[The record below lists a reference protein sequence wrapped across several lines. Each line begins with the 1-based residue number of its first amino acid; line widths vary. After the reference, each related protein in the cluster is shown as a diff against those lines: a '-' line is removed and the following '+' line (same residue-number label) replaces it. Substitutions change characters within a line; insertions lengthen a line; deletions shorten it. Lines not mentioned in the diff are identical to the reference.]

1 MTKLSY
7 DPEWRERYAA
17 KLRSA
22 DEALRVVRSGQ
33 HIFVGSGAAAP
44 QFLVEHLMAR
54 AEQLHAAQVIHIMTL
69 GIAPYALP
77 AVKESFRHN
86 AFFVGP
92 NVREGVAAGEADY
105 TPIFLSEVPRLF
117 RSGRVPIDVAL
128 IQVTPP
134 DEHGFCSLG
143 VSVDIVKPAVE
154 CARLVIAEVN
164 PSMPR
169 TLGDSFIAADVIDA
183 MVEHDSPLPEVT
195 HPPPDDVSRAIGRWV
210 GSLVEDGATLQIG
223 IGSIPDAILEC
234 LADKHDLGL
243 HTEML
248 SDGTVPLIQSGAIN
262 NSRKTLHRGKV
273 IASFVMGTQRLYDF
287 VDDNPLVELHPNDYV
302 NDPFIVAQ
310 NERMVAVNAA
320 IEVDLTGQVCSDSLG
335 HLFYSGI
342 GGQVDFIRGAAR
354 SKGGRPII
362 ALPSTAAEG
371 TISRIV
377 SQLKPGAGVV
387 TSRGDVHY
395 VVTEYG
401 IADLYGRNARQRAM
415 SLIGIAH
422 PGYRHD
428 LLAFAKERR
437 YVLQDQEI
445 PPPGAGIYPQDL
457 EATCTLTSGETV
469 LVRPIKP
476 ADEDLWLEFFY
487 SLSEDAIYHRFF
499 RPLKLMPR
507 REAQHF
513 VVIDYRDRMALVAVL
528 RQEER
533 EQIIAVTRYER
544 DPATNLAE
552 AAFAVQDQWQGRGL
566 GTFLLQYLIRIA
578 IINGIEGFTAL
589 VLADNRRMLRLFH
602 KTGYL
607 IRSKFEENAWEISFR
622 FDEKAAEPEPVTQ
635 AGGGASVT
643 P

>member
-1 MTKLSY
+1 MTRPSY
-7 DPEWRERYAA
+7 DPDWRQRYAH

-22 DEALRVVRSGQ
+22 DDALQVVRSGH
-33 HIFVGSGAAAP
+33 HIFVGSGAAVP
-44 QFLVEHLMAR
+44 QYLVERLTAR
-54 AEQLHAAQVIHIMTL
+54 ADYLHAAEIVHIMTL

-77 AVKESFRHN
+77 SVKESFRHN

-92 NVREGVAAGEADY
+92 NVRDAVAAGEADY

-134 DEHGFCSLG
+134 DKHGFCSLG
-143 VSVDIVKPAVE
+143 VSVDIVKPATE
-154 CARLVIAEVN
+154 CARVIIAEVN
-164 PSMPR
+164 PRMPR
-169 TLGDSFIAADVIDA
+169 TLGNSFVAADAIDA

-195 HPPPDDVSRAIGRWV
+195 HPPPDDVSRAIGRLV
-210 GSLVEDGATLQIG
+210 SSLVEDGATLQIG

-234 LADKHDLGL
+234 LTDKHDLGL

-248 SDGTVPLIQSGAIN
+248 SDGNLPLIQSGVIN
-262 NSRKTLHRGKV
+262 NSRKTLHRGKI

-302 NDPFIVAQ
+302 NDPFVVAQ

-362 ALPSTAAEG
+362 ALPSTAQDG

-377 SQLKPGAGVV
+377 PQLKPGAGVV

-401 IADLYGRNARQRAM
+401 VADLYGRSARQRAM
-415 SLIGIAH
+415 ALIGIAH
-422 PGYRHD
+422 PDYRHD

-437 YVLQDQEI
+437 QVLLEQEI
-445 PPPGAGIYPQDL
+445 PPPGAGIYPHDL
-457 EATCTLTSGETV
+457 ETTFTPASGETV

-476 ADEDLWLEFFY
+476 TDDDLWLEFIY
-487 SLSEDAIYHRFF
+487 SLSEDTIYHRFF
-499 RPLKLMPR
+499 RPVKRWSR
-507 REAQHF
+507 RDAQHF
-513 VVIDYRDRMALVAVL
+513 CVLDYRDRMALVAIL

-533 EQIIAVTRYER
+533 DQLIAVARYER
-544 DPATNLAE
+544 DSATNLAE
-552 AAFAVQDQWQGRGL
+552 CAFAVHDEWQGRGL
-566 GTFLLQYLIRIA
+566 GTFLLDYLIRVA
-578 IINGIEGFTAL
+578 MMNGIEGFTAL
-589 VLADNRRMLRLFH
+589 VLADNRRMLHLFQR
-602 KTGYL
+602 TGYL
-607 IRSKFEENAWEISFR
+607 IRSKYEDSTWNITFR
-622 FDEKAAEPEPVTQ
+622 FDEKTEE
-635 AGGGASVT
+635 AGQ
-643 P
+643 

>member
-1 MTKLSY
+1 MTRPSY
-7 DPEWRERYAA
+7 DSDWRQRYAH

-22 DEALRVVRSGQ
+22 DDALHVVRSGH
-33 HIFVGSGAAAP
+33 HIFVGSGAAVP
-44 QFLVEHLMAR
+44 QYLVDRLTAR
-54 AEQLHAAQVIHIMTL
+54 ADYLHAAEIVHIMTL

-77 AVKESFRHN
+77 PVKESFRHN

-92 NVREGVAAGEADY
+92 NVRDAVAAGEADY

-143 VSVDIVKPAVE
+143 VSVDIVKPAAE
-154 CARLVIAEVN
+154 CARVIIAQVN
-164 PSMPR
+164 PRMPR
-169 TLGDSFIAADVIDA
+169 TLGDSFIAADAIDA
-183 MVEHDSPLPEVT
+183 MVEHESPLPEVT
-195 HPPPDDVSRAIGRWV
+195 HPPPDDMSRAIGRWV
-210 GSLVEDGATLQIG
+210 STLVEDGATLQVG
-223 IGSIPDAILEC
+223 IGSIPDAILES
-234 LADKHDLGL
+234 LTEKHDLGL

-248 SDGTVPLIQSGAIN
+248 SDGNLPLIQWGVIN
-262 NSRKTLHRGKV
+262 NSRKTLHPGKI
-273 IASFVMGTQRLYDF
+273 IASFVMGSQRLYDF

-310 NERMVAVNAA
+310 NERMVAINAA

-362 ALPSTAAEG
+362 ALPSTAEDG

-377 SQLKPGAGVV
+377 PQLKPGAGVV

-401 IADLYGRNARQRAM
+401 VADLYGRSARQRAM
-415 SLIGIAH
+415 ALIGITH
-422 PGYRHD
+422 PDYRHD
-428 LLAFAKERR
+428 LLAFAKEQHH
-437 YVLQDQEI
+437 VLVEQEI
-445 PPPGAGIYPQDL
+445 PPLGAGVYPQDL
-457 EATCTLTSGETV
+457 ETTFTPTSGETL

-476 ADEDLWLEFFY
+476 TDDDLWLEFFY

-499 RPLKLMPR
+499 QPLKRMPR

-513 VVIDYRDRMALVAVL
+513 VVVDYRDRMALVAVL

-533 EQIIAVTRYER
+533 EQIIAVARYER

-552 AAFAVQDQWQGRGL
+552 CAFAVQDQWQRHGL

-578 IINGIEGFTAL
+578 MMNGIEGFTAL
-589 VLADNRRMLRLFH
+589 VMADNRRMLRLFQ

-607 IRSKFEENAWEISFR
+607 IRSKYEDNTWNITFR
-622 FDEKAAEPEPVTQ
+622 FDEKAEQPAQ
-635 AGGGASVT
+635 
-643 P
+643 

>member
-1 MTKLSY
+1 
-7 DPEWRERYAA
+7 
-17 KLRSA
+17 
-22 DEALRVVRSGQ
+22 
-33 HIFVGSGAAAP
+33 
-44 QFLVEHLMAR
+44 
-54 AEQLHAAQVIHIMTL
+54 
-69 GIAPYALP
+69 
-77 AVKESFRHN
+77 
-86 AFFVGP
+86 
-92 NVREGVAAGEADY
+92 
-105 TPIFLSEVPRLF
+105 
-117 RSGRVPIDVAL
+117 
-128 IQVTPP
+128 VTPP

-143 VSVDIVKPAVE
+143 VSVDIVKPAIE
-154 CARLVIAEVN
+154 CARVIIAEVN

-169 TLGDSFIAADVIDA
+169 TLGDSFIAADAIDT

-223 IGSIPDAILEC
+223 IGSMPDAILES
-234 LADKHDLGL
+234 LTDKHDLGL

-248 SDGTVPLIQSGAIN
+248 SDGTLALIESGVIN
-262 NSRKTLHRGKV
+262 NSRKTLHPGKI

-302 NDPFIVAQ
+302 NDPFVIAQ
-310 NERMVAVNAA
+310 NERMVAINAA

-362 ALPSTAAEG
+362 ALPSTADDG
-371 TISRIV
+371 KISRIV

-401 IADLYGRNARQRAM
+401 VADLYGRSARQRAM
-415 SLIGIAH
+415 ALIGITH
-422 PGYRHD
+422 PDYRHD
-428 LLAFAKERR
+428 LLAFAKEQHH
-437 YVLQDQEI
+437 VLVEQDI
-445 PPPGAGIYPQDL
+445 PPLGAGVYPQDL
-457 EATCTLTSGETV
+457 ETTFTPASGETV

-476 ADEDLWLEFFY
+476 TDDDLWLEFIY
-487 SLSEDAIYHRFF
+487 SLSDDTLYHRFF
-499 RPLKLMPR
+499 RPVKRMTR
-507 REAQHF
+507 RDAQHF
-513 VVIDYRDRMALVAVL
+513 AVIDYRDRMALVAVL

-533 EQIIAVTRYER
+533 EQLIAVARYER

-552 AAFAVQDQWQGRGL
+552 CAFAVQDQWQGRRL

-578 IINGIEGFTAL
+578 MMNGIEGFTAL
-589 VLADNRRMLRLFH
+589 VMADNSRMLGLFQ

-607 IRSKFEENAWEISFR
+607 IRSKYEENAWEITFR
-622 FDEKAAEPEPVTQ
+622 FDEKAEEPAQQT
-635 AGGGASVT
+635 AGG
-643 P
+643 

>member
-1 MTKLSY
+1 MTRPSY
-7 DPEWRERYAA
+7 DPDWRQRYAH

-22 DEALRVVRSGQ
+22 DDAVHVIRSGH
-33 HIFVGSGAAAP
+33 HIFVGSGAAVP
-44 QFLVEHLMAR
+44 QYLVERLTAR
-54 AEQLHAAQVIHIMTL
+54 ADYLHGAEIVHIMTL

-77 AVKESFRHN
+77 PVKESFRHN

-92 NVREGVAAGEADY
+92 NVRDAVAAGEADY

-143 VSVDIVKPAVE
+143 VSVDIVKPATE
-154 CARLVIAEVN
+154 CARVIIAQVN
-164 PSMPR
+164 PRMPR
-169 TLGDSFIAADVIDA
+169 TLGDSFIAADAIDT

-223 IGSIPDAILEC
+223 IGSMPDAILES
-234 LADKHDLGL
+234 LTDKHDLGL

-248 SDGTVPLIQSGAIN
+248 SDGTLSLIQSGVIN
-262 NSRKTLHRGKV
+262 NARKTLHRGKI

-302 NDPFIVAQ
+302 NDPFVIAQ
-310 NERMVAVNAA
+310 NERMVAINAA

-354 SKGGRPII
+354 SQGGRPII
-362 ALPSTAAEG
+362 ALPSTAEGG

-377 SQLKPGAGVV
+377 AQLKPGAGVV

-401 IADLYGRNARQRAM
+401 VADLYGRSARQRAM
-415 SLIGIAH
+415 ALIGIAH
-422 PGYRHD
+422 PDYRHD
-428 LLAFAKERR
+428 LLSFAKEQHH
-437 YVLQDQEI
+437 VLVEQEI
-445 PPPGAGIYPQDL
+445 PPPGAGVYPQDL
-457 EATCTLTSGETV
+457 ETTFTPTSGETL

-476 ADEDLWLEFFY
+476 TDDDLWLEFIY
-487 SLSEDAIYHRFF
+487 SLSEDTLYHRFF
-499 RPLKLMPR
+499 RPVKQMSR
-507 REAQHF
+507 RDAQHY

-533 EQIIAVTRYER
+533 EQLVAVARYER
-544 DPATNLAE
+544 EPATNLAE
-552 AAFAVQDQWQGRGL
+552 CAFAVQDQWQGHGL

-578 IINGIEGFTAL
+578 MMNGIEGFTAL
-589 VLADNRRMLRLFH
+589 VMADNRRMLGLFQ

-607 IRSKFEENAWEISFR
+607 IRSKYEENAWEISFR
-622 FDEKAAEPEPVTQ
+622 FDEKAEPPP
-635 AGGGASVT
+635 AG
-643 P
+643 

>member
-1 MTKLSY
+1 MTRPSY
-7 DPEWRERYAA
+7 DPDWRQRWAR

-22 DEALRVVRSGQ
+22 DDALKAVRSGQ

-44 QFLVEHLMAR
+44 QFLVERLAAR
-54 AEQLHAAQVIHIMTL
+54 ADYLHAAQVIHIMTL
-69 GIAPYALP
+69 GLAPYALSP
-77 AVKESFRHN
+77 VKEAFRHN

-92 NVREGVAAGEADY
+92 NVREAVTTGEADY

-143 VSVDIVKPAVE
+143 VSVDIVKPAAE
-154 CARLVIAEVN
+154 CARMVIAEVN
-164 PSMPR
+164 PRMPR
-169 TLGDSFIAADVIDA
+169 TLGDSFIAADVIGA
-183 MVEHDSPLPEVT
+183 MVEHESPLPEVA

-210 GSLVEDGATLQIG
+210 SSLVEDGATLQVG

-248 SDGTVPLIQSGAIN
+248 SDGNLPLIESGVIN
-262 NSRKTLHRGKV
+262 NARKTLHRGKIV
-273 IASFVMGTQRLYDF
+273 ASFVMGTQRLYDF
-287 VDDNPLVELHPNDYV
+287 VDNNPLVELHPNDYV
-302 NDPFIVAQ
+302 NDPFVIAQ
-310 NERMVAVNAA
+310 NERMVAINAA

-362 ALPSTAAEG
+362 ALPSTAKEG
-371 TISRIV
+371 SVSRIV
-377 SQLKPGAGVV
+377 PQLKPGAGVV

-401 IADLYGRNARQRAM
+401 VADLYGRNARQRAM
-415 SLIGIAH
+415 ALIGIAH
-422 PGYRHD
+422 PDYRHD
-428 LLAFAKERR
+428 LLAFAKEQH
-437 YVLQDQEI
+437 YVLMEEDI
-445 PPPGAGIYPQDL
+445 PPSGAGVYPQDL
-457 EATCTLTSGETV
+457 ETSFITTKGETV

-476 ADEDLWLEFFY
+476 TDDDDWLDFFY

-499 RPLKLMPR
+499 QPLKRMPR
-507 REAQHF
+507 KEVAHF
-513 VVIDYRDRMALVAVL
+513 VVVDYRDRMALVAVA
-528 RQEER
+528 RQQEH
-533 EQIIAVTRYER
+533 EQIIAIARYER

-552 AAFAVQDQWQGRGL
+552 CAFAVRDEWQGHGV

-578 IINGIEGFTAL
+578 MMNGIEGFTAL
-589 VLADNRRMLRLFH
+589 VMADNRRMLRLFQR
-602 KTGYL
+602 TGYL
-607 IRSKFEENAWEISFR
+607 IRSQYEEHAWNISFR
-622 FDEKAAEPEPVTQ
+622 FDEKAEPVEQ
-635 AGGGASVT
+635 S

>member
-1 MTKLSY
+1 MTKPSY
-7 DPEWRERYAA
+7 DPDWRQRYAH

-22 DEALRVVRSGQ
+22 DDAVHVIRSGH

-44 QFLVEHLMAR
+44 QYLVERLTAR
-54 AEQLHAAQVIHIMTL
+54 ADYLHAAEIVHIMTL
-69 GIAPYALP
+69 GIAPYAMP
-77 AVKESFRHN
+77 PVKESFRHN

-92 NVREGVAAGEADY
+92 NVRDAVAAGEADY

-154 CARLVIAEVN
+154 CARVIIAEVN
-164 PSMPR
+164 PRMPR
-169 TLGDSFIAADVIDA
+169 TLGDSFIAADAIDA
-183 MVEHDSPLPEVT
+183 MVEHESPLPEVT

-223 IGSIPDAILEC
+223 IGSMPDAILES
-234 LADKHDLGL
+234 LTDKHDLGL

-248 SDGTVPLIQSGAIN
+248 SDGTLALIQSGVIN
-262 NSRKTLHRGKV
+262 NSRKTLHPGKI

-302 NDPFIVAQ
+302 NDPFVIAQ
-310 NERMVAVNAA
+310 NERMVAINAA

-362 ALPSTAAEG
+362 ALPSTAEDG

-401 IADLYGRNARQRAM
+401 VADLYGRSARQRAM
-415 SLIGIAH
+415 ALIGITH
-422 PGYRHD
+422 PDYRHE
-428 LLAFAKERR
+428 LLDFAKERR
-437 YVLQDQEI
+437 HVLIDQDI
-445 PPPGAGIYPQDL
+445 PPLGAGVYPQDL
-457 EATCTLTSGETV
+457 ETTFTLTSGETV

-476 ADEDLWLEFFY
+476 TDDDLWLEFIY
-487 SLSEDAIYHRFF
+487 SLSEDAIYYRFF
-499 RPLKLMPR
+499 RPVKRWSR
-507 REAQHF
+507 RDAQHF
-513 VVIDYRDRMALVAVL
+513 VVLDYRDRMALVAVL

-533 EQIIAVTRYER
+533 EQLIAIARYER

-552 AAFAVQDQWQGRGL
+552 CAFAVQDQWQGRGL
-566 GTFLLQYLIRIA
+566 GSFLLQYLIRIA
-578 IINGIEGFTAL
+578 MMNGIEGFTAL
-589 VLADNRRMLRLFH
+589 VLADNRRMLRLFQG
-602 KTGYL
+602 TGYL
-607 IRSKFEENAWEISFR
+607 IRSKYEDNTWNITFR
-622 FDEKAAEPEPVTQ
+622 FDEKAEEAAQPAQ
-635 AGGGASVT
+635 
-643 P
+643 

>member
-1 MTKLSY
+1 MTKPSY
-7 DPEWRERYAA
+7 DPDWRQRYAH

-22 DEALRVVRSGQ
+22 DDALHVVRSGH

-44 QFLVEHLMAR
+44 QYLVERLTAR
-54 AEQLHAAQVIHIMTL
+54 ADYLHAAEIVHIMTL
-69 GIAPYALP
+69 GIAPYAMP
-77 AVKESFRHN
+77 PVKESFRHN

-92 NVREGVAAGEADY
+92 NVRDAVAAGEADY

-143 VSVDIVKPAVE
+143 VSVDIVKPAIE
-154 CARLVIAEVN
+154 CARVIIAEVN
-164 PSMPR
+164 PRMPR
-169 TLGDSFIAADVIDA
+169 TLGDSFIAADAIDT
-183 MVEHDSPLPEVT
+183 MVEHESPLPEVT

-210 GSLVEDGATLQIG
+210 SSLVEDGATLQIG
-223 IGSIPDAILEC
+223 IGSMPDAILES
-234 LADKHDLGL
+234 LTDKHDLGL

-248 SDGTVPLIQSGAIN
+248 SDGTLALIQSGVIN
-262 NSRKTLHRGKV
+262 NSRKTLHPGKI

-302 NDPFIVAQ
+302 NDPFVIAQ
-310 NERMVAVNAA
+310 NERMVAINAA

-362 ALPSTAAEG
+362 ALPSTADDG
-371 TISRIV
+371 KISRIV

-401 IADLYGRNARQRAM
+401 VADLYGRSARQRAM
-415 SLIGIAH
+415 ALIGITH
-422 PGYRHD
+422 PDYRHD
-428 LLAFAKERR
+428 LLDFAKERR
-437 YVLQDQEI
+437 HILIDQEI
-445 PPPGAGIYPQDL
+445 PPLGAGVYPQDL
-457 EATCTLTSGETV
+457 ETPFTPTSGETV

-476 ADEDLWLEFFY
+476 TDDDLWLEFIY
-487 SLSEDAIYHRFF
+487 SLSDDTLYHRFF
-499 RPLKLMPR
+499 RPVKRWSR
-507 REAQHF
+507 RDAQHF
-513 VVIDYRDRMALVAVL
+513 AVIDYRDRMALVAVL

-533 EQIIAVTRYER
+533 EQIIAIGRYER
-544 DPATNLAE
+544 EPATNLAE
-552 AAFAVQDQWQGRGL
+552 CAFAVQDQWQGRGL

-578 IINGIEGFTAL
+578 MMNGIEGFTAL
-589 VLADNRRMLRLFH
+589 VMADNRRMLGLFQ

-607 IRSKFEENAWEISFR
+607 IRSKYEESAWEITFR
-622 FDEKAAEPEPVTQ
+622 FDEKAEETAQPAQ
-635 AGGGASVT
+635 
-643 P
+643 

>member
-1 MTKLSY
+1 MTKPSY
-7 DPEWRERYAA
+7 DPDWRQRYAH
-17 KLRSA
+17 KLRPA
-22 DEALRVVRSGQ
+22 DDALGVIRSGH

-44 QFLVEHLMAR
+44 QYLVERLTAR
-54 AEQLHAAQVIHIMTL
+54 ADYLHAAEIVHIMTL
-69 GIAPYALP
+69 GIAPYAMP
-77 AVKESFRHN
+77 PVKESFRHN

-92 NVREGVAAGEADY
+92 NVRDAVAAGEADY
-105 TPIFLSEVPRLF
+105 TPIFLSEIPRLF

-143 VSVDIVKPAVE
+143 VSVDIVKPAIE
-154 CARLVIAEVN
+154 CARVIIAEVN
-164 PSMPR
+164 PRMPR
-169 TLGDSFIAADVIDA
+169 TLGDSFIAADAIDT
-183 MVEHDSPLPEVT
+183 MVEHESPLPEVT

-223 IGSIPDAILEC
+223 IGSMPDAILES
-234 LADKHDLGL
+234 LTDKHDLGL

-248 SDGTVPLIQSGAIN
+248 SDGTLALIESGVIN
-262 NSRKTLHRGKV
+262 NSRKTLHPGKI

-302 NDPFIVAQ
+302 NDPFVIAQ
-310 NERMVAVNAA
+310 NERMVAINAA

-362 ALPSTAAEG
+362 ALPSTADDG
-371 TISRIV
+371 KISRIV

-401 IADLYGRNARQRAM
+401 VADLYGRSARQRAM
-415 SLIGIAH
+415 ALIGITH
-422 PGYRHD
+422 PDYRHE
-428 LLAFAKERR
+428 LLDFAKERR
-437 YVLQDQEI
+437 HILIDQEI
-445 PPPGAGIYPQDL
+445 PPLGAGVYPQDL
-457 EATCTLTSGETV
+457 ETPFTPTSGETV

-476 ADEDLWLEFFY
+476 TDDDLWLEFIY
-487 SLSEDAIYHRFF
+487 SLSDDTLYHRFF
-499 RPLKLMPR
+499 RPVKRWSR
-507 REAQHF
+507 RDAQHF
-513 VVIDYRDRMALVAVL
+513 AVIDYRDRMALVAVL

-533 EQIIAVTRYER
+533 EQIIAIGRYER
-544 DPATNLAE
+544 EPATNLAE
-552 AAFAVQDQWQGRGL
+552 CAFAVQDQWQGRGL

-578 IINGIEGFTAL
+578 MMNGIEGFTAL
-589 VLADNRRMLRLFH
+589 VMADNRRMLGLFQ

-607 IRSKFEENAWEISFR
+607 IRSKYEESAWEITFR
-622 FDEKAAEPEPVTQ
+622 FDEKAEEAAQPAQ
-635 AGGGASVT
+635 
-643 P
+643 

>member
-1 MTKLSY
+1 MTRPSY
-7 DPEWRERYAA
+7 DPDWRQRYAD

-22 DEALRVVRSGQ
+22 DDALHIVRSGH

-44 QFLVEHLMAR
+44 QYLVERLTAR
-54 AEQLHAAQVIHIMTL
+54 ADYLHAAEIVHIMTL

-77 AVKESFRHN
+77 PVKESFRHN

-92 NVREGVAAGEADY
+92 NVRDAVAAGEADY

-143 VSVDIVKPAVE
+143 VSVDIVKPAIE
-154 CARLVIAEVN
+154 CARVIIAEVN
-164 PSMPR
+164 PRMPR
-169 TLGDSFIAADVIDA
+169 TLGDSFIAADAIDT

-223 IGSIPDAILEC
+223 IGSIPDAILES
-234 LADKHDLGL
+234 LTEKHDLGL

-248 SDGTVPLIQSGAIN
+248 SDGTLPLIQSGVIN
-262 NSRKTLHRGKV
+262 NSRKTLHPGKI

-302 NDPFIVAQ
+302 NDPFVIAQ
-310 NERMVAVNAA
+310 NERMVAINAA

-362 ALPSTAAEG
+362 ALPSTAEDG

-401 IADLYGRNARQRAM
+401 VADLYGRSARQRAM
-415 SLIGIAH
+415 ALIGITH
-422 PGYRHD
+422 PDYRHE
-428 LLAFAKERR
+428 LLDFAKERHH
-437 YVLQDQEI
+437 VLVEQEI
-445 PPPGAGIYPQDL
+445 PPLGAGVYPQDL
-457 EATCTLTSGETV
+457 ETTFTPTSGETV

-476 ADEDLWLEFFY
+476 TDDDLWLEFIY
-487 SLSEDAIYHRFF
+487 SLSEDTLYHRFF
-499 RPLKLMPR
+499 RPVKRMTR
-507 REAQHF
+507 RDAQHF
-513 VVIDYRDRMALVAVL
+513 VVLDYRDRMALVAVL

-533 EQIIAVTRYER
+533 EQLIAVARYER
-544 DPATNLAE
+544 EPATNLAE
-552 AAFAVQDQWQGRGL
+552 CAFAVQDQWQGRGL

-578 IINGIEGFTAL
+578 MMNGIEGFTAL
-589 VLADNRRMLRLFH
+589 VMADNRRMLRLFQ

-607 IRSKFEENAWEISFR
+607 IRSKYEENAWEITFR
-622 FDEKAAEPEPVTQ
+622 FNEKAEEPAQPAQ
-635 AGGGASVT
+635 
-643 P
+643 

>member
-7 DPEWRERYAA
+7 DPDWRERYAH

-44 QFLVEHLMAR
+44 QFLVERLMAR

-77 AVKESFRHN
+77 SVKESFRHN

-128 IQVTPP
+128 IEVTPP

-164 PSMPR
+164 SRMPR
-169 TLGDSFIAADVIDA
+169 TLGDSFIAADAIDA
-183 MVEHDSPLPEVT
+183 MVEHESPLPEVT

-248 SDGTVPLIQSGAIN
+248 SDGTLPLIESGAIN
-262 NSRKTLHRGKV
+262 NSRKTLHRGKI

-310 NERMVAVNAA
+310 NERMVAINAA

-354 SKGGRPII
+354 SKGGKPII
-362 ALPSTAAEG
+362 ALPSTAEGG

-377 SQLKPGAGVV
+377 AQLKPGAGVV

-401 IADLYGRNARQRAM
+401 VADLYGRSARQRAM
-415 SLIGIAH
+415 ALIGIAH
-422 PGYRHD
+422 PDYRHD

-437 YVLQDQEI
+437 YVFQDQEI

-457 EATCTLTSGETV
+457 EATCTLTSGETA

-476 ADEDLWLEFFY
+476 TDEDLWLEFFY

-507 REAQHF
+507 HEAQHF
-513 VVIDYRDRMALVAVL
+513 VVVDYRDRMALVGVL
-528 RQEER
+528 REEDR
-533 EQIIAVTRYER
+533 EQIIAVARYER

-552 AAFAVQDQWQGRGL
+552 CAFAVQDQWQGRGL

-578 IINGIEGFTAL
+578 IMNGIEGFTAL
-589 VLADNRRMLRLFH
+589 VLADNRRMLHLFQN
-602 KTGYL
+602 TGYL
-607 IRSKFEENAWEISFR
+607 IRSKYEENAWEIAFR
-622 FDEKAAEPEPVTQ
+622 FDEKTEEPEPAT
-635 AGGGASVT
+635 
-643 P
+643 

>member
-1 MTKLSY
+1 MTRPSY
-7 DPEWRERYAA
+7 DPDWRQRWAH

-22 DEALRVVRSGQ
+22 DDALKVVRSGQ
-33 HIFVGSGAAAP
+33 HIFVGSGAASP
-44 QFLVEHLMAR
+44 QFLVERLTAR
-54 AEQLHAAQVIHIMTL
+54 ADYLHAAQIIHIMTL
-69 GIAPYALP
+69 GLAPYALSP
-77 AVKESFRHN
+77 VKEAFRHN

-92 NVREGVAAGEADY
+92 NVREAVTTGEADY

-143 VSVDIVKPAVE
+143 VSVDIVKPAAE
-154 CARLVIAEVN
+154 CARLIIAEVN
-164 PSMPR
+164 PRMPR
-169 TLGDSFIAADVIDA
+169 TLGDSFIAANAIDA
-183 MVEHDSPLPEVT
+183 MVEHESPLPEIA

-234 LADKHDLGL
+234 LTDKHDLGL

-248 SDGTVPLIQSGAIN
+248 SDGTLPLIESGVIN
-262 NSRKTLHRGKV
+262 NAHKTLHRGKA

-287 VDDNPLVELHPNDYV
+287 VDNNPLVELHPNDYV
-302 NDPFIVAQ
+302 NDPFIISQ
-310 NERMVAVNAA
+310 NERMVAINAA

-342 GGQVDFIRGAAR
+342 GGQVDFIRGASR

-362 ALPSTAAEG
+362 ALPSTAQEES
-371 TISRIV
+371 ISRIV
-377 SQLKPGAGVV
+377 AHLKPGAGVV

-401 IADLYGRNARQRAM
+401 VADLYGRNARQRAM
-415 SLIGIAH
+415 ALIGIAH
-422 PGYRHD
+422 PDYRHD

-437 YVLQDQEI
+437 YVLMEQDI
-445 PPPGAGIYPQDL
+445 PPAGAGVYPQDL
-457 EATCTLTSGETV
+457 DTTFALTSGETV

-476 ADEDLWLEFFY
+476 DDDDLWLEFFY
-487 SLSEDAIYHRFF
+487 SLSEDAVYHRFF
-499 RPLKLMPR
+499 QLLKRVPR
-507 REAQHF
+507 KEVAHF
-513 VVIDYRDRMALVAVL
+513 VVVDYRDRMALVAVL

-533 EQIIAVTRYER
+533 EQIIAVARYER
-544 DPATNLAE
+544 EPATNLAE
-552 AAFAVQDQWQGRGL
+552 CAFAVQDQWQGRGL

-578 IINGIEGFTAL
+578 MMNGIEGFTAL
-589 VLADNRRMLRLFH
+589 VMADNRRMLKLFQE
-602 KTGYL
+602 TGYL
-607 IRSKFEENAWEISFR
+607 IRSKYEENAWNISFR
-622 FDEKAAEPEPVTQ
+622 FDEKAEKVEQPA
-635 AGGGASVT
+635 
-643 P
+643 

>member
-1 MTKLSY
+1 MTKPSY
-7 DPEWRERYAA
+7 DPDWRQRYAD

-22 DEALRVVRSGQ
+22 DEALKVVRSGQ

-44 QFLVEHLMAR
+44 QFLVERLTAR
-54 AEQLHAAQVIHIMTL
+54 SAQLHAAQIIHIMTL

-77 AVKESFRHN
+77 PERESFRHN

-92 NVREGVAAGEADY
+92 NVRDAVAAGEADY

-134 DEHGFCSLG
+134 DAHGFCSLG

-154 CARLVIAEVN
+154 CARLVIAEIN
-164 PSMPR
+164 PRMPR
-169 TLGDSFIAADVIDA
+169 TLGDSFIAADAIDA
-183 MVEHDSPLPEVT
+183 MVEHDAPLPEVT

-210 GSLVEDGATLQIG
+210 GSLVEDGATLQVG
-223 IGSIPDAILEC
+223 IGSIPDAILES

-248 SDGTVPLIQSGAIN
+248 SDGTLSLIESGVIN
-262 NSRKTLHRGKV
+262 NARKTLHRDKI

-310 NERMVAVNAA
+310 NERMVAINAA

-354 SKGGRPII
+354 SKGGRPVI
-362 ALPSTAAEG
+362 ALPSTAEGG

-401 IADLYGRNARQRAM
+401 VADLYGRSARQRAM
-415 SLIGIAH
+415 ALIGIAH
-422 PGYRHD
+422 PDYRHD

-437 YVLQDQEI
+437 YVLVEEEI
-445 PPPGAGIYPQDL
+445 PPAGAGAYPHDL
-457 EATCTLTSGETV
+457 ETTFALTSGETV

-476 ADEDLWLEFFY
+476 ADDDLWLEFFY

-499 RPLKLMPR
+499 QPLKRMPR

-513 VVIDYRDRMALVAVL
+513 VVVDYRDRMALVAVL

-533 EQIIAVTRYER
+533 EQIIAVARYER

-552 AAFAVQDQWQGRGL
+552 CAFAVQDQWQGRRL
-566 GTFLLQYLIRIA
+566 GKFLLEYLIRIA

-589 VLADNRRMLRLFH
+589 VMADNRRMLHLFQGA
-602 KTGYL
+602 GYV
-607 IRSKFEENAWEISFR
+607 IRSTYEEHAWNISFR
-622 FDEKAAEPEPVTQ
+622 FDEKAEAP
-635 AGGGASVT
+635 G
-643 P
+643 

>member
-1 MTKLSY
+1 MTKPSY
-7 DPEWRERYAA
+7 DPDWRQRYCH

-22 DEALRVVRSGQ
+22 DDALRVVRSGH

-44 QFLVEHLMAR
+44 QYLVERLTAR
-54 AEQLHAAQVIHIMTL
+54 ADYLHAAEIVHIMTL
-69 GIAPYALP
+69 GIAPYAMP
-77 AVKESFRHN
+77 PVKESFRHN

-92 NVREGVAAGEADY
+92 NVRDAVAAGEADY

-143 VSVDIVKPAVE
+143 VSVDIVKPATE
-154 CARLVIAEVN
+154 CARVIIAEVN
-164 PSMPR
+164 PRMPR
-169 TLGDSFIAADVIDA
+169 TLGDSFIAADAIDT
-183 MVEHDSPLPEVT
+183 MVEHESPLPEVT

-223 IGSIPDAILEC
+223 IGSMPDAILES
-234 LADKHDLGL
+234 LTDKHDLGL

-248 SDGTVPLIQSGAIN
+248 SDGTLALIQSGVIN
-262 NSRKTLHRGKV
+262 NSRKTLHPGKI

-302 NDPFIVAQ
+302 NDPFIIAQ
-310 NERMVAVNAA
+310 NERMVAINAA

-362 ALPSTAAEG
+362 ALPSTAADG
-371 TISRIV
+371 KISRIV
-377 SQLKPGAGVV
+377 PQLKPGAGVV

-401 IADLYGRNARQRAM
+401 VADLYGRSARQRAM
-415 SLIGIAH
+415 ALIGITH
-422 PGYRHD
+422 PDYRHE
-428 LLAFAKERR
+428 LLDFAKERR
-437 YVLQDQEI
+437 HILIDQEI
-445 PPPGAGIYPQDL
+445 PPLGAGVYPQDL
-457 EATCTLTSGETV
+457 ETTFTPTSGETV

-476 ADEDLWLEFFY
+476 TDDDLWLEFIY
-487 SLSEDAIYHRFF
+487 SLSEDTLYHRFF
-499 RPLKLMPR
+499 RPVKRWSR
-507 REAQHF
+507 RDAQHF
-513 VVIDYRDRMALVAVL
+513 VVLDYRDRMALVAVL

-533 EQIIAVTRYER
+533 EQLIAVARYER
-544 DPATNLAE
+544 EPATNLAE
-552 AAFAVQDQWQGRGL
+552 CAFAVQDQWQGHGL

-578 IINGIEGFTAL
+578 MMNGIEGFTAL
-589 VLADNRRMLRLFH
+589 VMADNRRMLGLFQ

-607 IRSKFEENAWEISFR
+607 IRSKYEESAWEITFR
-622 FDEKAAEPEPVTQ
+622 FDEKAEEAAQPAQ
-635 AGGGASVT
+635 
-643 P
+643 

>member
-1 MTKLSY
+1 MTKPSY
-7 DPEWRERYAA
+7 DPDWRQRYAH
-17 KLRSA
+17 KLRPA
-22 DEALRVVRSGQ
+22 DDALGVIRSGH

-44 QFLVEHLMAR
+44 QYLVERLTAR
-54 AEQLHAAQVIHIMTL
+54 ADYLHAAEIVHIMTL
-69 GIAPYALP
+69 GIAPYAMP
-77 AVKESFRHN
+77 PVKESFRHN

-92 NVREGVAAGEADY
+92 NVRDAVAAGEADY
-105 TPIFLSEVPRLF
+105 TPIFLSEIPRLF

-143 VSVDIVKPAVE
+143 VSVDIVKPAIE
-154 CARLVIAEVN
+154 CARVIIAEVN
-164 PSMPR
+164 PRMPR
-169 TLGDSFIAADVIDA
+169 TLGDSFIAADAIDT
-183 MVEHDSPLPEVT
+183 MVEHESPLPEVT

-223 IGSIPDAILEC
+223 IGSMPDAILES
-234 LADKHDLGL
+234 LTDKHDLGL

-248 SDGTVPLIQSGAIN
+248 SDGTLALIESGVIN
-262 NSRKTLHRGKV
+262 NSRKTLHPGKI

-302 NDPFIVAQ
+302 NDPFIIAQ
-310 NERMVAVNAA
+310 NERMVAINAA

-362 ALPSTAAEG
+362 ALPSTADDG
-371 TISRIV
+371 KISRIV

-401 IADLYGRNARQRAM
+401 VADLYGRSARQRAM
-415 SLIGIAH
+415 ALIGITH
-422 PGYRHD
+422 PDYRHE
-428 LLAFAKERR
+428 LLDFAKERR
-437 YVLQDQEI
+437 HILIDQEI
-445 PPPGAGIYPQDL
+445 PPLGAGVYPQDL
-457 EATCTLTSGETV
+457 ETPFTPTSGETV

-476 ADEDLWLEFFY
+476 TDDDLWLEFIY
-487 SLSEDAIYHRFF
+487 SLSDDTLYHRFF
-499 RPLKLMPR
+499 RPVKRWSR
-507 REAQHF
+507 RDAQHF
-513 VVIDYRDRMALVAVL
+513 AVIDYRDRMALVAVL

-533 EQIIAVTRYER
+533 EQIIAIGRYER
-544 DPATNLAE
+544 EPATNLAE
-552 AAFAVQDQWQGRGL
+552 CAFAVQDQWQGRGL

-578 IINGIEGFTAL
+578 MMNGIEGFTAL
-589 VLADNRRMLRLFH
+589 VMADNRRMLGLFQ

-607 IRSKFEENAWEISFR
+607 IRSKYEESAWEITFR
-622 FDEKAAEPEPVTQ
+622 FDEKAEEAAQPAQ
-635 AGGGASVT
+635 
-643 P
+643 

>member
-1 MTKLSY
+1 MTRPSY
-7 DPEWRERYAA
+7 DPDWRQRYVH

-22 DEALRVVRSGQ
+22 DDALHVVRSGH
-33 HIFVGSGAAAP
+33 HIFVGSGAAVP
-44 QFLVEHLMAR
+44 QYLVDRLTAR
-54 AEQLHAAQVIHIMTL
+54 ADYLHAAEIVHIMTL

-77 AVKESFRHN
+77 PVKESFRHN

-92 NVREGVAAGEADY
+92 NVRDAVAAGEADY

-117 RSGRVPIDVAL
+117 RSGRVPIDVAV

-143 VSVDIVKPAVE
+143 VSVDIVKPATE
-154 CARLVIAEVN
+154 CARVIIAQVN
-164 PSMPR
+164 PRMPR
-169 TLGDSFIAADVIDA
+169 TLGDSFIAADAIDA
-183 MVEHDSPLPEVT
+183 MVEHESPLPEVT
-195 HPPPDDVSRAIGRWV
+195 HPPPDDMSRAIGRWV
-210 GSLVEDGATLQIG
+210 STLVEDGATLQVG
-223 IGSIPDAILEC
+223 IGSIPDAILES
-234 LADKHDLGL
+234 LTEKHDLGL

-248 SDGTVPLIQSGAIN
+248 SDGNLPLIQWGVIN
-262 NSRKTLHRGKV
+262 NSRKTLHPGKI
-273 IASFVMGTQRLYDF
+273 IASFVMGSQRLYDF

-310 NERMVAVNAA
+310 NERMVAINAA

-362 ALPSTAAEG
+362 ALPSTAEDG

-377 SQLKPGAGVV
+377 PQLKPGAGVV

-401 IADLYGRNARQRAM
+401 VADLYGRSARQRAM
-415 SLIGIAH
+415 ALIGITH
-422 PGYRHD
+422 PDYRHD
-428 LLAFAKERR
+428 LLAFAKEQHH
-437 YVLQDQEI
+437 VLVEQEI
-445 PPPGAGIYPQDL
+445 PPLGAGVYPQDL
-457 EATCTLTSGETV
+457 ETTFTPTSGETL

-476 ADEDLWLEFFY
+476 TDDDLWLEFFY

-499 RPLKLMPR
+499 QPLKRMPR

-513 VVIDYRDRMALVAVL
+513 VVVDYRDRMALVAVL

-533 EQIIAVTRYER
+533 EQIIAVARYER

-552 AAFAVQDQWQGRGL
+552 CAFAVQDQWQRHGL

-578 IINGIEGFTAL
+578 MMNGIEGFTAL
-589 VLADNRRMLRLFH
+589 VMADNRRMLRLFQ

-607 IRSKFEENAWEISFR
+607 IRSKYEDNTWNITFR
-622 FDEKAAEPEPVTQ
+622 FDEKAEQPAQ
-635 AGGGASVT
+635 
-643 P
+643 

>member
-1 MTKLSY
+1 MTKPSY
-7 DPEWRERYAA
+7 DPDWRQRYAH

-22 DEALRVVRSGQ
+22 DDALNVVRSGH

-44 QFLVEHLMAR
+44 QYLVERLTAR
-54 AEQLHAAQVIHIMTL
+54 ADYLHAAEIVHIMTL

-77 AVKESFRHN
+77 PVKESFRHN

-92 NVREGVAAGEADY
+92 NVRDAVAAGEADY

-143 VSVDIVKPAVE
+143 VSVDIVKPAIE
-154 CARLVIAEVN
+154 CARVIIAEVN
-164 PSMPR
+164 PRMPR
-169 TLGDSFIAADVIDA
+169 TLGDSFIAADAIDT
-183 MVEHDSPLPEVT
+183 MVEHESPLPEVT

-223 IGSIPDAILEC
+223 IGSMPDAILES

-248 SDGTVPLIQSGAIN
+248 SDGTLALIQSGVIN
-262 NSRKTLHRGKV
+262 NSRKTLHPGKI

-302 NDPFIVAQ
+302 NDPFIIAQ
-310 NERMVAVNAA
+310 NERMVAINAA

-362 ALPSTAAEG
+362 ALPSTADDG
-371 TISRIV
+371 KISRIV

-401 IADLYGRNARQRAM
+401 VADLYGRSARQRAM
-415 SLIGIAH
+415 ALIGITH
-422 PGYRHD
+422 PDYRHE
-428 LLAFAKERR
+428 LLDFAKERR
-437 YVLQDQEI
+437 HILIDQEI
-445 PPPGAGIYPQDL
+445 PPLGAGVYPQDL
-457 EATCTLTSGETV
+457 ETTFTPTSGETL

-476 ADEDLWLEFFY
+476 TDDDLWLEFIY
-487 SLSEDAIYHRFF
+487 SLSEDTLYHRFF
-499 RPLKLMPR
+499 RPVKRWSR
-507 REAQHF
+507 RDAQHF
-513 VVIDYRDRMALVAVL
+513 VVLDYRDRMALVAVL

-533 EQIIAVTRYER
+533 EQLIAVARYER
-544 DPATNLAE
+544 EPATNLAE
-552 AAFAVQDQWQGRGL
+552 CAFAVQDQWQGRGL

-578 IINGIEGFTAL
+578 MMNGIEGFTAL
-589 VLADNRRMLRLFH
+589 VMADNRRMLRLFQ

-607 IRSKFEENAWEISFR
+607 IRSKYEENAWNITFR
-622 FDEKAAEPEPVTQ
+622 FDEKAEEPAQ
-635 AGGGASVT
+635 
-643 P
+643 

>member
-1 MTKLSY
+1 MTRPSY
-7 DPEWRERYAA
+7 DPDWRQRYAH

-22 DEALRVVRSGQ
+22 DDALQVVRSGH

-44 QFLVEHLMAR
+44 QYLVERLTAR
-54 AEQLHAAQVIHIMTL
+54 ADYLHAAEIVHIMTL

-77 AVKESFRHN
+77 PVKESFRHN

-92 NVREGVAAGEADY
+92 NVRDAVAAGEADY

-143 VSVDIVKPAVE
+143 VSVDIVKPAAE
-154 CARLVIAEVN
+154 CARVIIAEVN
-164 PSMPR
+164 PRMPR
-169 TLGDSFIAADVIDA
+169 TLGDSFIAADAIDA

-195 HPPPDDVSRAIGRWV
+195 HPPPDDVSRAIGRLV
-210 GSLVEDGATLQIG
+210 GSLVEDGATLQVG
-223 IGSIPDAILEC
+223 IGSIPDAILES
-234 LADKHDLGL
+234 LTDKHDLGL

-248 SDGTVPLIQSGAIN
+248 SDGNLPLIESGVIN
-262 NSRKTLHRGKV
+262 NARKTLHQGKI

-310 NERMVAVNAA
+310 NERMVAINAA

-362 ALPSTAAEG
+362 ALPSTAEDG

-377 SQLKPGAGVV
+377 PQLKPGAGVV

-401 IADLYGRNARQRAM
+401 VADLYGRNARQRAM
-415 SLIGIAH
+415 ALIGIAH
-422 PGYRHD
+422 PDYRHE
-428 LLAFAKERR
+428 LLAFAKERHQ
-437 YVLQDQEI
+437 VLLEQEI
-445 PPPGAGIYPQDL
+445 PPAGAGIYPHDL
-457 EATCTLTSGETV
+457 ETPFTLTSGETV

-476 ADEDLWLEFFY
+476 TDDDLWLEFIY
-487 SLSEDAIYHRFF
+487 SLSEETLYHRFF
-499 RPLKLMPR
+499 RPVKRWSR
-507 REAQHF
+507 RDAQHF
-513 VVIDYRDRMALVAVL
+513 VVLDYRDRLALVAIL

-533 EQIIAVTRYER
+533 EQLIAVARYER
-544 DPATNLAE
+544 DPASNLAE
-552 AAFAVQDQWQGRGL
+552 CAFAVQDQWQGRRL

-578 IINGIEGFTAL
+578 MMNGIEGFTAL
-589 VLADNRRMLRLFH
+589 VMADNRRMLRLFH

-607 IRSKFEENAWEISFR
+607 IRSKYEDSTWNITFR
-622 FDEKAAEPEPVTQ
+622 FDEKAEEPAQPAQ
-635 AGGGASVT
+635 
-643 P
+643 